1 MEQISTP
8 IENEEYYA
16 ALTAVRRAKNCL
28 WWVIALSIIIQLAA
42 FVSVRFVG
50 VVDDA
55 PQLAGVAQAGDE
67 RATTAPATALDD
79 KTAAAAWMWHQA
91 LNWVL
96 PATKFIAMAA
106 GILLVLTMLMAVQ
119 MSLVGR
125 TGGAA
130 GFTSGFFWSLLLL
143 VFLVPWQQ
151 IVNSTFACGALY
163 NFGDLIDWTA
173 QVTWNAKDV
182 SLTKQIF
189 YYDRF
194 IGYPV
199 FVLLLC
205 LAVQVKFAC
214 GWRQA
219 DIGVI
224 KADLDKPVNQ
234 NDRL

>member
-1 MEQISTP
+1 MEQIRTP
-8 IENEEYYA
+8 VENEEYHA
-16 ALTAVRRAKNCL
+16 ALSTVRRAKNCL
-28 WWVIALSIIIQLAA
+28 WWVIVLSIIIQMAA

-55 PQLAGVAQAGDE
+55 PQLADI
-67 RATTAPATALDD
+67 APANADWTTTSPVVVPDE
-79 KTAAAAWMWHQA
+79 KTAGPAWMWHQV

-106 GILLVLTMLMAVQ
+106 GILLVLTMLMAAQ
-119 MSLVGR
+119 LSLVGR

-163 NFGDLIDWTA
+163 NFSDLIDWTA
-173 QVTWNAKDV
+173 QVAWNAKDV

-194 IGYPV
+194 LGYPA
-199 FVLLLC
+199 FVILLC
-205 LAVQVKFAC
+205 LVVQVKFAC

-219 DIGVI
+219 DLGAI
-224 KADLDKPVNQ
+224 KANLDKPVDQ

>member
-1 MEQISTP
+1 MEQIRTP
-8 IENEEYYA
+8 VENEEYYA
-16 ALTAVRRAKNCL
+16 ALAAVRRVKNCL
-28 WWVIALSIIIQLAA
+28 WWVIALSIIIQMAA

-55 PQLAGVAQAGDE
+55 PQLAGIAHARTNQ
-67 RATTAPATALDD
+67 ATTASVVVQDE
-79 KTAAAAWMWHQA
+79 KAWMWHQA

-119 MSLVGR
+119 LSLIGR

-130 GFTSGFFWSLLLL
+130 GFTGGFFWSLLLL

-173 QVTWNAKDV
+173 QVAWNAKDV

-194 IGYPV
+194 LGYPA
-199 FVLLLC
+199 FVILLC
-205 LAVQVKFAC
+205 LVVQVKFAC
-214 GWRQA
+214 GWRRA
-219 DIGVI
+219 DPGVI
-224 KADLDKPVNQ
+224 KAELNKPVNQ